1 MVPPPFDARHH
12 DEAPAAKMS
21 RRQLRN
27 LLAAMIVGQLVVA
40 LLTGVGVFAVY
51 RHFDRNIRSGGEIAP
66 MGGHLER
73 PPNPF
78 EGPHN
83 ILVMGNDSRDC
94 AGCHIDNQAGAAGS
108 DTTILF
114 HVYADHRSAVGVSI
128 PRDLLVK
135 PIPCSE
141 DLPDYQSTGL
151 REWNE
156 AFTGDH
162 PECTAD
168 QVQDLFGVR
177 VDDYVSVNFGG
188 FKGMVDALHGVQV
201 CLTTPIDDGFAH
213 IHLPTGTHTL
223 TGVEALEYVRERHDV
238 GDGSDVG
245 RMRRQQAFIASLIKK
260 VVSAS
265 TLTQP
270 TRILGFADA
279 LTSSLETNPEIAHA
293 SSLVR
298 LGVSLRHI
306 RLSDTKFV
314 TLPSTPYDVPEGNPY
329 WGRLK
334 TLPDAHVLWQKI
346 RRDQPIGRLGKD
358 AISANKP
365 NGSRADA
372 SSNRAADLLDSTH
385 EWWDESEPRH
395 GRAHSAPPA
404 VCPRQ
409 DSNLPTSTMH
419 RFGVTSV
426 NTLSDLRKR
435 RAHLR
440 SHQASGGHESPR
452 LMARTWHVMA
462 QYCP

>member
-1 MVPPPFDARHH
+1 MVPPSYDAR
-12 DEAPAAKMS
+12 DDVDAPAANMS

-27 LLAAMIVGQLVVA
+27 LVSAMIVGQLVIA
-40 LLTGVGVFAVY
+40 LLTGVGVFAAY
-51 RHFDRNIRSGGEIAP
+51 RHFDHNIRSGGEIAP
-66 MGGHLER
+66 MGGHLAHS
-73 PPNPF
+73 PNPF
-78 EGPHN
+78 DGPLN

-94 AGCHIDNQAGAAGS
+94 AGCHIDDQSGAAGS

-114 HVYADHRSAVGVSI
+114 HIYADHRSAVGVSI

-135 PIPCSE
+135 PIPCTK
-141 DLPDYQSTGL
+141 DLPEYKNTGL

-168 QVQDLFGVR
+168 QVQDMFGVR
-177 VDDYVSVNFGG
+177 VNDYVSVNFGG

-201 CLTTPIDDGFAH
+201 CLTTPINDDFAH

-223 TGVEALEYVRERHDV
+223 TGGEALEYVRERHDV
-238 GDGSDVG
+238 GDGSDIG

-306 RLSDTKFV
+306 RLADTKFL

-334 TLPDAHVLWQKI
+334 TLPDAGVLWQKI
-346 RRDQPIGRLGKD
+346 RHDQPIGRFAKN
-358 AISANKP
+358 AITADKP
-365 NGSRADA
+365 NGSKADA
-372 SSNRAADLLDSTH
+372 DSNRAADLC
-385 EWWDESEPRH
+385 
-395 GRAHSAPPA
+395 G
-404 VCPRQ
+404 
-409 DSNLPTSTMH
+409 
-419 RFGVTSV
+419 
-426 NTLSDLRKR
+426 
-435 RAHLR
+435 
-440 SHQASGGHESPR
+440 
-452 LMARTWHVMA
+452 
-462 QYCP
+462 